1 MRAVV
6 TFALAVASTVAAG
19 QSPDPSKTPAPEHG
33 VDYSALYDGE
43 FASNLTGG
51 EHRGSVFHGSLQGQA
66 SFDLANLLGWRDTTA
81 SLYGMLLHGERPEFL
96 AGAAQGVSSISGPS
110 GLRLDEAWLQ
120 RNFSG
125 GRLSVL
131 GGLYDLNSEFYR
143 VRSAAVLLNPSFGIG
158 PEFAQSGPASVPAF
172 PNTSIAGRVEYKATP
187 QLLARVALLKAR
199 PFRGGTENAATVGG
213 SGHLVVSEIDYLE
226 RPEERR
232 RRAGRLRTGR
242 FAELAPYQH
251 KLALGVWH
259 YTATFE
265 DLSTRELHRG
275 SSGAYALLDRS
286 LTRAVA
292 AFAQLGVG
300 DARVNRFG
308 SYAGAGLHIAA
319 GSRDEFALG
328 IASARNGS
336 HYMGEQLALGAPATR
351 TENIYELTYQHQL
364 LDSVSL
370 QPDVQY
376 IIHPNT
382 DPSLKNALSVLLRVE
397 LTF

>member
-1 MRAVV
+1 
-6 TFALAVASTVAAG
+6 
-19 QSPDPSKTPAPEHG
+19 
-33 VDYSALYDGE
+33 
-43 FASNLTGG
+43 
-51 EHRGSVFHGSLQGQA
+51 
-66 SFDLANLLGWRDTTA
+66 
-81 SLYGMLLHGERPEFL
+81 
-96 AGAAQGVSSISGPS
+96 
-110 GLRLDEAWLQ
+110 
-120 RNFSG
+120 
-125 GRLSVL
+125 
-131 GGLYDLNSEFYR
+131 
-143 VRSAAVLLNPSFGIG
+143 
-158 PEFAQSGPASVPAF
+158 
-172 PNTSIAGRVEYKATP
+172 
-187 QLLARVALLKAR
+187 
-199 PFRGGTENAATVGG
+199 
-213 SGHLVVSEIDYLE
+213 LVVSEIDYLE
-226 RPEERR
+226 RPEELR

-265 DLSTRELHRG
+265 DLSTPELHRG
-275 SSGAYALLDRS
+275 STGAYALLDRS
-286 LTRAVA
+286 LTRSIA

-300 DARVNRFG
+300 DARVNRFA

-336 HYMGEQLALGAPATR
+336 HYLDQQLALGSPALR

-364 LDSVSL
+364 SDSLSL

-376 IIHPNT
+376 IVHPNT